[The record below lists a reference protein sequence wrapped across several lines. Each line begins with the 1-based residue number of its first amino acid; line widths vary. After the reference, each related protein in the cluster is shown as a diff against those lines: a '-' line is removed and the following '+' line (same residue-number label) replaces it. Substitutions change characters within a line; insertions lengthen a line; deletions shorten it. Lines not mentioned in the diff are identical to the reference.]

1 MVMSLFKKGVKTG
14 AKMLDEALTPSELK
28 KKQAAQ
34 RRRTSKKLKEKEDP
48 LKSFAGSKDP
58 AIKKAR
64 QEAIDKAR
72 EKAKR
77 TRGAQKKR
85 QQKEKEAAVSKRK
98 KQIGAGAAV
107 ATGVGTGVAL
117 SRDNTKAPKGGA
129 GGRSGFKSG
138 MTGSKNKTKRSDI
151 KLNINLTGGPGLK
164 SGEIRK
170 PKLKRDKKAD
180 EAFKA
185 ARKAARGTVTGK
197 GGRNV
202 GVGENVRANVTR
214 EQLKNT
220 GLTLRQ
226 YLNFMDKNDGKRP
239 PKVATKRMGGMMKS
253 KMASK
258 GGKRG
263 GMKKGGM
270 AKKGYAKGGMMKS
283 KGMARGGAM
292 KKKGYASGGPV
303 KKNTGK
309 RTHPSAYE
317 AAEKRAKAKKP
328 VPPENKGL
336 KKLPKDVRNK
346 MGYMKGG
353 GMAKKGYAKGGSVK
367 KKGYSKGGAVKKKG
381 GARGGKP
388 RGVGVALR
396 GFGKALR

>member
-1 MVMSLFKKGVKTG
+1 MSLFKKGVKTG

-48 LKSFAGSKDP
+48 LKSFAGSKDK

-117 SRDNTKAPKGGA
+117 SRGNGKSKTMKTTSQMKKDQKAIDNIA
-129 GGRSGFKSG
+129 
-138 MTGSKNKTKRSDI
+138 KRSVKKKTD
-151 KLNINLTGGPGLK
+151 LGTMGMGLTK
-164 SGEIRK
+164 IGEIKK
-170 PKLKRDKKAD
+170 PKLQRDKKAD
-180 EAFKA
+180 EAFRK
-185 ARKAARGTVTGK
+185 ARKAARGTVTGT

-214 EQLKNT
+214 EQLKDSGMN
-220 GLTLRQ
+220 LNQ

-239 PKVATKRMGGMMKS
+239 PKVATKRMGGMMTS

-258 GGKRG
+258 GGKMG
-263 GMKKGGM
+263 GKMAPGMMGGGM
-270 AKKGYAKGGMMKS
+270 A
-283 KGMARGGAM
+283 
-292 KKKGYASGGPV
+292 
-303 KKNTGK
+303 N
-309 RTHPSAYE
+309 
-317 AAEKRAKAKKP
+317 KKP
-328 VPPENKGL
+328 VPESNKGL

-346 MGYMKGG
+346 MGYMKNG
-353 GMAKKGYAKGGSVK
+353 GMA
-367 KKGYSKGGAVKKKG
+367 KKGYSKGGAVKSAKKKRST
-381 GARGGKP
+381 GA
-388 RGVGVALR
+388 ALR
-396 GFGKALR
+396 GFGAEIR

>member
-34 RRRTSKKLKEKEDP
+34 RRRTNKKLKEKEDP
-48 LKSFAGSKDP
+48 LKSFAGSKDK

-77 TRGAQKKR
+77 TRGAQKRR

-138 MTGSKNKTKRSDI
+138 MTGKQNKTNRSAKKKTD
-151 KLNINLTGGPGLK
+151 LGTMGMGLTK
-164 SGEIRK
+164 IGEIKK

-253 KMASK
+253 K
-258 GGKRG
+258 
-263 GMKKGGM
+263 
-270 AKKGYAKGGMMKS
+270 
-283 KGMARGGAM
+283 GMARGGAM
-292 KKKGYASGGPV
+292 KKKGYASGGRV
-303 KKNTGK
+303 KRETEKNIKKAIKVIKQAGK
-309 RTHPSAYE
+309 RPYPGAYE

-328 VPPENKGL
+328 VPEENKGL

-388 RGVGVALR
+388 RGVGAALR
-396 GFGKALR
+396 GYGKALR

>member
-34 RRRTSKKLKEKEDP
+34 RRRTNKKLKEKEDP
-48 LKSFAGSKDP
+48 LKSFAGSKDK

-64 QEAIDKAR
+64 QEAIDKAK

-138 MTGSKNKTKRSDI
+138 MTGNKNKTKRSDI
-151 KLNINLTGGPGLK
+151 KLNVNLTGGPGLK

-214 EQLKNT
+214 EQLKDT

-239 PKVATKRMGGMMKS
+239 PKVATKRM
-253 KMASK
+253 
-258 GGKRG
+258 
-263 GMKKGGM
+263 
-270 AKKGYAKGGMMKS
+270 GGMMKS

-328 VPPENKGL
+328 VPEENKGL

-353 GMAKKGYAKGGSVK
+353 GMAKKGYAKGG
-367 KKGYSKGGAVKKKG
+367 AVKKKG

-388 RGVGVALR
+388 RGVGAALR
-396 GFGKALR
+396 GYGKALR